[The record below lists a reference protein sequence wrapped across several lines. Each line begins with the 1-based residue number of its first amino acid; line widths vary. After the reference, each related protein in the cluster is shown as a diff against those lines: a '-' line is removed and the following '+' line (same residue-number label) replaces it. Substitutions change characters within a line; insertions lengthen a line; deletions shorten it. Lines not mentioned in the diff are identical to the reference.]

1 MQKLWTV
8 ALLAALI
15 TLSAARPASA
25 QMSGRS
31 WDAGAPYAPYYGYQA
46 YGYAYPVA
54 YGAPSF
60 GSYYGGTYYN
70 YAPGYYSYGYARIH
84 YRGPR
89 RAGYASAAPFDGTWS
104 AVAQTTRGHCE
115 NIQFGLAISE
125 GRISSAG
132 GAYGGYAAQ
141 LGGRVSRSGSVR
153 VMAMAGPRVAYGAR
167 RLGLY
172 QGGGTWAGRGPSGVC
187 SGVWT
192 AYRS

>member
-8 ALLAALI
+8 ALLAAVI
-15 TLSAARPASA
+15 TLRVPAPASA
-25 QMSGRS
+25 QMSGLS
-31 WDAGAPYAPYYGYQA
+31 WDAAAPYPPYYGHYA
-46 YGYAYPVA
+46 YRYAYPVA
-54 YGAPSF
+54 YGAPGF
-60 GSYYGGTYYN
+60 GGYYGGTYYG
-70 YAPGYYSYGYARIH
+70 YAPGYDSYGYVRTP

-89 RAGYASAAPFDGTWS
+89 RAAYASAAPFDGTWG
-104 AVAQTTRGHCE
+104 AVAETTRGHCE
-115 NIQFGLAISE
+115 NIQFGLAINE
-125 GRISSAG
+125 GRIYSAG

-153 VMAMAGPRVAYGAR
+153 VMAMAGPRAAYGVG

-172 QGGGTWAGRGPSGVC
+172 QGGGTWAGRGPSGAC